1 MSERVGLIRIDTEQA
16 RKLSITALGLVWNLK
31 GTLRDPNPLCA

>member
-1 MSERVGLIRIDTEQA
+1 MSERVGLIQIDTEQV
-16 RKLSITALGLVWNLK
+16 RELSITTLGLVWNLK